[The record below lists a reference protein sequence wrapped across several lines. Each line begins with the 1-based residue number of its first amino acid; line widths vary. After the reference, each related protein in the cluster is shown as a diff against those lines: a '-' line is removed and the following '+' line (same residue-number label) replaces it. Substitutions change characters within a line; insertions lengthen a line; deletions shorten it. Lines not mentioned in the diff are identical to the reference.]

1 MLQAVLQFAVPALW
15 IAWLLYWLVAAR
27 AVKTT
32 RWREPISSGL
42 LHRVPLILAA
52 LLLLG
57 GRLLPFPLRERFLP
71 QTSAWPVLG
80 LVMLVAGLGFAV
92 WARRHLGPNWSGTV
106 TLKEDHA
113 LIRTGPYNY
122 VRHPIYSGILLAL
135 LGTAV
140 VIGEWRGVLAL
151 ALAFT
156 GLAYKSKVEE
166 GRMRE
171 IFPEYDQYCRE
182 RAALIPWVF

>member
-1 MLQAVLQFAVPALW
+1 MLQAVLQFVVPALW

-32 RWREPISSGL
+32 RWREPISSRL
-42 LHRVPLILAA
+42 LHRVPLTLAA
-52 LLLLG
+52 LLLVG
-57 GRLLPFPLRERFLP
+57 GRQTPSLLTERILP
-71 QTSAWPVLG
+71 QTSVYPVVGVGILA
-80 LVMLVAGLGFAV
+80 AGLSFAV
-92 WARRHLGPNWSGTV
+92 WARLHLGPNWSGAV

-113 LIRTGPYNY
+113 LIRTGPYKY

-140 VIGEWRGVLAL
+140 VIGECRGLLAF
-151 ALAFT
+151 ALAFM

-166 GRMRE
+166 GRMHD
-171 IFPEYDQYCRE
+171 IFPEYDQYCHE
-182 RAALIPWVF
+182 TAALIPWVF

>member
-1 MLQAVLQFAVPALW
+1 MLQAALQFVVPALW
-15 IAWLLYWLVAAR
+15 FAWLLYWLVAAR

-32 RWREPISSGL
+32 RWREPISSQL
-42 LHRVPLILAA
+42 LHCVPLILTA
-52 LLLLG
+52 LLLVG
-57 GRLLPFPLRERFLP
+57 GRHLPPLLTERFLP
-71 QTSAWPVLG
+71 QTSVYPVLG
-80 LVMLVAGLGFAV
+80 VVMLAAGLGFAV
-92 WARRHLGPNWSGTV
+92 WARRHLGSNWSGTV

-113 LIRTGPYNY
+113 LIRSGPYHY

-140 VIGEWRGVLAL
+140 VIGEWRGLLAF

-171 IFPEYDQYCRE
+171 IFQEYDEYCHE
-182 RAALIPWVF
+182 TAALIPWVF

>member
-1 MLQAVLQFAVPALW
+1 MLQAVLRFVVPALW

-27 AVKTT
+27 TVKTT
-32 RWREPISSGL
+32 RWREPITSRL
-42 LHRVPLILAA
+42 LHGVPLILAA
-52 LLLLG
+52 LLLVGKRHLPS
-57 GRLLPFPLRERFLP
+57 LLTERFLP
-71 QTSAWPVLG
+71 QTSACPVLG
-80 LVMLVAGLGFAV
+80 VIMLAAGLGFAV

-140 VIGEWRGVLAL
+140 VIGEWRGLLAF

-171 IFPEYDQYCRE
+171 IFPEYDQYRHE
-182 RAALIPWVF
+182 TAALIPWVF

>member
-1 MLQAVLQFAVPALW
+1 MRQAVLQFAVPALW
-15 IAWLLYWLVAAR
+15 IAWLVYWLVAAR

-42 LHRVPLILAA
+42 LHRAPLVLTA
-52 LLLLG
+52 LLLVG
-57 GRLLPFPLRERFLP
+57 GRQLPSFLREGFLP
-71 QTSAWPVLG
+71 QTSEGAVLG

-113 LIRTGPYNY
+113 LIRTGPYRY

-140 VIGEWRGVLAL
+140 VIGEWRGLFAF
-151 ALAFT
+151 ALAFA

-166 GRMRE
+166 ERMRE
-171 IFPEYDQYCRE
+171 IFPEYDQYRRE
-182 RAALIPWVF
+182 TAALIPRVF

>member
-1 MLQAVLQFAVPALW
+1 MRQAVLQFVVPALW
-15 IAWLLYWLVAAR
+15 IAWLVYWLVAAR

-32 RWREPISSGL
+32 RWQEPISSRL
-42 LHRVPLILAA
+42 LHRVPLALTA
-52 LLLLG
+52 LLLVG
-57 GRLLPFPLRERFLP
+57 GRQLPSLLRERFLP
-71 QTSAWPVLG
+71 QNSAGAVLG

-106 TLKEDHA
+106 TLKEDHT
-113 LIRTGPYNY
+113 LIRTGPYSY

-140 VIGEWRGVLAL
+140 IIGEWRGLFAFAFAL
-151 ALAFT
+151 A
-156 GLAYKSKVEE
+156 GHAYKSKVEE

-171 IFPEYDQYCRE
+171 IFPEYDQYCHE
-182 RAALIPWVF
+182 TAALIPWVF

>member
-1 MLQAVLQFAVPALW
+1 MLQAVLQFVVSALW
-15 IAWLLYWLVAAR
+15 IAWLIYWLVAAR

-32 RWREPISSGL
+32 RWRESIRSRL
-42 LHRVPLILAA
+42 LHRVPLTLTA
-52 LLLLG
+52 LLLVG
-57 GRLLPFPLRERFLP
+57 GRQLPSLLRERFLP
-71 QTSAWPVLG
+71 QTSACPVLG
-80 LVMLVAGLGFAV
+80 LVMLAAGLGFAV

-140 VIGEWRGVLAL
+140 VIGEWRGLLAFAL
-151 ALAFT
+151 AVA

-166 GRMRE
+166 ERMRE
-171 IFPEYDQYCRE
+171 IFPEYDEYRRE
-182 RAALIPWVF
+182 TAALIPWVF

>member
-1 MLQAVLQFAVPALW
+1 MREAVLQFVVPALW
-15 IAWLLYWLVAAR
+15 GAWLVYWTVAAS

-32 RWREPISSGL
+32 RWREPISSRL
-42 LHRVPLILAA
+42 LHGVPLILAA
-52 LLLLG
+52 LLLAS
-57 GRLLPFPLRERFLP
+57 GRQLPSLLRERFLP
-71 QTSAWPVLG
+71 QTSASPLLG

-92 WARRHLGPNWSGTV
+92 WARWHLGPNWSGTV
-106 TLKEDHA
+106 TLKQDHA
-113 LIRTGPYNY
+113 LIRTGPYSY

-140 VIGEWRGVLAL
+140 VIGEWRGLFAFAL
-151 ALAFT
+151 ALV

-171 IFPEYDQYCRE
+171 IFPEYDQYRHE
-182 RAALIPWVF
+182 TAALVPWVF